1 MAGSASAYALRVRP
15 ELKAYAEYSTIGL
28 ELAASVLLGLFGGMW
43 LDTRYGTKWCALA
56 GFALGI
62 GIGARAIL
70 RAARKMRVE
79 AEREGRDDEGD
90 RP

>member
-1 MAGSASAYALRVRP
+1 MAEYARGVRP

-43 LDTRYGTKWCALA
+43 LDTRYGTKWFALA

-62 GIGARAIL
+62 GIGARAIV

-79 AEREGRDDEGD
+79 AEREEREGRDDGGD